1 MLQEEVELRKMLP
14 EVFYDSNGFC
24 TDRFRNS
31 GRFCKKIALQEINI
45 QFQYLQKFS
54 WSFQTLGNDFH
65 ASLMCIGNNIFYDL
79 LLVRIGV
86 DIAVVGKIQLD
97 LRRRKLQKR
106 FFIAVAAAVVIQ
118 GKYTGKSRHLTFF
131 QQSCKIL

>member
-86 DIAVVGKIQLD
+86 DIADDGKIQLD
-97 LRRRKLQKR
+97 IRRCKLQKR
-106 FFIAVAAAVVIQ
+106 FFIAVSAAVVIQ
-118 GKYTGKSRHLTFF
+118 GKYTGKSQHLTFLL
-131 QQSCKIL
+131 QSCKIQ

>member
-1 MLQEEVELRKMLP
+1 MTAT
-14 EVFYDSNGFC
+14 DSALTGFG
-24 TDRFRNS
+24 TADGFAR
-31 GRFCKKIALQEINI
+31 KIALQEINI

-86 DIAVVGKIQLD
+86 DIADDGKI
-97 LRRRKLQKR
+97 
-106 FFIAVAAAVVIQ
+106 
-118 GKYTGKSRHLTFF
+118 
-131 QQSCKIL
+131 

>member
-45 QFQYLQKFS
+45 QFQYLQS
-54 WSFQTLGNDFH
+54 SAGVSRPS
-65 ASLMCIGNNIFYDL
+65 AMIFMPL
-79 LLVRIGV
+79 
-86 DIAVVGKIQLD
+86 
-97 LRRRKLQKR
+97 
-106 FFIAVAAAVVIQ
+106 
-118 GKYTGKSRHLTFF
+118 
-131 QQSCKIL
+131 

>member
-1 MLQEEVELRKMLP
+1 MMLQEEVELRKMLP

-86 DIAVVGKIQLD
+86 DIADDGKIQLD
-97 LRRRKLQKR
+97 IRRCKLQKLSLIHISEPTR
-106 FFIAVAAAVVIQ
+106 R
-118 GKYTGKSRHLTFF
+118 S
-131 QQSCKIL
+131 